1 MDWPELGSGRLG
13 RMRRPGFPLSGCCVI
28 SWQPHFGRLSRHRG
42 ILAAEGQPFLDKFDA
57 HAPAG
62 QLADQ
67 AAQVFDITG
76 EAVHGVPDH
85 AVAVTHERQQCLQL
99 WAAVSLPEEVSVN
112 TRSTSPLSSCR
123 PGFCPI
129 ELTRM

>member
-85 AVAVTHERQQCLQL
+85 AVAVTHERQQCRQL
-99 WAAVSLPEEVSVN
+99 WAAGVFARDGV
-112 TRSTSPLSSCR
+112 R
-123 PGFCPI
+123 
-129 ELTRM
+129 